1 MLAIKGNADALR
13 RRLPSGWELTPYAGD
28 DLRGTSLR
36 DANLLIPFH
45 EVYTVRKADNQ
56 AASLSPVS
64 PVSYVAF
71 VSQAHNRLTEAV
83 AHLHWF
89 TYTEDPAA
97 VPGKY
102 RDGTLAQIQRSQA
115 FTKERGGE
123 TLVRETFS
131 AVSEGGEV
139 HLSLTYQPGG
149 MMIWAT
155 ADQPNLPLRAAKD
168 PDILRVYQE
177 DQVFNVVRSEPMKID
192 QLPDIRLTVKGE
204 LADVFDGN
212 ERVIA
217 VVIQRPYMRR
227 VYVP

>member
-36 DANLLIPFH
+36 DANLLVPFH
-45 EVYTVRKADNQ
+45 EVYAVRNSDNQ
-56 AASLSPVS
+56 AASPLPVS

-71 VSQAHNRLTEAV
+71 VSQARNRLTEAV

-123 TLVRETFS
+123 TLVRRD
-131 AVSEGGEV
+131 V
-139 HLSLTYQPGG
+139 
-149 MMIWAT
+149 
-155 ADQPNLPLRAAKD
+155 LRC
-168 PDILRVYQE
+168 L
-177 DQVFNVVRSEPMKID
+177 
-192 QLPDIRLTVKGE
+192 
-204 LADVFDGN
+204 
-212 ERVIA
+212 
-217 VVIQRPYMRR
+217 
-227 VYVP
+227 